1 MKTKVN
7 KTKIQNETKRTMVRV
22 RESIKVGA
30 LAKLKEINRK
40 DMGRALKLDDLFELA
55 ISRLTEADVKTLQE
69 KSLSNEDRREILR
82 QKYIA
87 VRGPISKDSF
97 LGFIIS
103 SEFQSFLNEQSST
116 GAKSVSAPTLEAH
129 AG

>member
-7 KTKIQNETKRTMVRV
+7 KTKSQNDTKRTTIRV

-40 DMGRALKLDDLFELA
+40 DIGRALKLDDLFELA

-87 VRGPISKDSF
+87 VRGPISRDSF

-103 SEFQSFLNEQSST
+103 PEFQNFLNEQSST
-116 GAKSVSAPTLEAH
+116 GASAVSVMTSEAQ